1 MQPIIDDFRSYL
13 ERLTVIHDI
22 MRKSLGYDEEKT
34 PSPPPSIAP
43 KSTPNSDIIRIKPK
57 TSPTS
62 DVIRIKPKTSPMK
75 KSTTIPL
82 DKKVIDQIIL
92 DVDPPKKKKTPKN

>member
-1 MQPIIDDFRSYL
+1 MHPMQPIIDDFRSYL

-22 MRKSLGYDEEKT
+22 MRKSLGYDEKT

-57 TSPTS
+57 
-62 DVIRIKPKTSPMK
+62 PKPMK

-82 DKKVIDQIIL
+82 DKKVIEQIIL